1 MVAAMPEFPTRRRS
15 TYFRHL
21 VALCLAGAAVFA
33 GLTIAIAGSESIAHL
48 DVAIARALHE
58 HGTASPGWVQFFR
71 VITWFGTFKALTV
84 LSLIAIV
91 AIARVGRRRLALAW
105 LVTLVG
111 SGLATD
117 VLKGVFD
124 RPRPVWEQ
132 PFAVEESFSYPS
144 GHASGSTVA
153 YGMVAYCLA
162 LRWPSWR
169 RRIGL
174 VVGLAAWTLLIGFS
188 RMYLGVHYLSD
199 VLAGYAFGLAWLALC
214 IVVIEEVRVRL

>member
-1 MVAAMPEFPTRRRS
+1 MAAAMPQLPARRRS
-15 TYFRHL
+15 PYFRHL

-58 HGTASPGWVQFFR
+58 HGTASPGCVQFFR

-153 YGMVAYCLA
+153 YG
-162 LRWPSWR
+162 
-169 RRIGL
+169 
-174 VVGLAAWTLLIGFS
+174 
-188 RMYLGVHYLSD
+188 
-199 VLAGYAFGLAWLALC
+199 
-214 IVVIEEVRVRL
+214 